1 MTSYRFA
8 RIQTG
13 FSSALEELPTSVDL
27 PAAGIASVLGD
38 VEAFHRVA
46 FEDLPKEVIQQLRY
60 DGTRGEGRSL
70 DDARAVFDH
79 NVPADAHGSTE
90 GVAAIANDP
99 TIDWGHKTP
108 FVHGGSNDA
117 SNGVYLPETLNS
129 HIGDRPMTPAE
140 VHQAEAYTHQVALD
154 ATPGVSGDLG
164 HVAVH
169 TAETSLYGGAI
180 GGGMAVAHRLA
191 QIKGF
196 RDAGRHDLAMDAED
210 ELGSDA
216 ARGMVN
222 GVVRGTSVAVTQ
234 AILGANPLTAGIGLV
249 APQYLQASLRKGPAQ
264 RGGVPTKDPEGGQQ
278 GSPGRGSG
286 LRRSH
291 GLAGACR
298 YLHCERLRQGQ
309 PAGRQPPV
317 AGLSLPAP
325 SPGLASS
332 QPVESQ
338 ISRWNDKQAED
349 SIALL
354 CSPPLISL
362 RTTC

>member
-1 MTSYRFA
+1 MTSYRYA

-13 FSSALEELPTSVDL
+13 ISSALEELPTSVDL
-27 PAAGIASVLGD
+27 PAAGIASALGD

-46 FEDLPKEVIQQLRY
+46 FEELPNEVIQQLRY

-70 DDARAVFDH
+70 DDARAVYDH
-79 NVPADAHGSTE
+79 NVPADAHGSTH

-117 SNGVYLPETLNS
+117 SNGVYLHETLNS

-140 VHQAEAYTHQVALD
+140 IHQAESYTHQVALD

-164 HVAVH
+164 HVAAH

-249 APQYLQASLRKGPAQ
+249 APDVYKLLSEKDQLSGEEFQQKTLKVASKGALAVALACAGPM
-264 RGGVPTKDPEGGQQ
+264 GW
-278 GSPGRGSG
+278 
-286 LRRSH
+286 L
-291 GLAGACR
+291 GLAGISIVSA
-298 YLHCERLRQGQ
+298 YDKANQQGASRQ
-309 PAGRQPPV
+309 
-317 AGLSLPAP
+317 LPA
-325 SPGLASS
+325 
-332 QPVESQ
+332 
-338 ISRWNDKQAED
+338 
-349 SIALL
+349 
-354 CSPPLISL
+354 
-362 RTTC
+362 

>member
-1 MTSYRFA
+1 MSTYRFA
-8 RIQTG
+8 RIKSG

-27 PAAGIASVLGD
+27 PAAGIASVRGD

-70 DDARAVFDH
+70 DDARAVYDH

-140 VHQAEAYTHQVALD
+140 VHQAEAFTHQIALD

-249 APQYLQASLRKGPAQ
+249 APDVYKLLSEKDQLSEEEFQQKTLKVASKGALAVALACAGPM
-264 RGGVPTKDPEGGQQ
+264 GW
-278 GSPGRGSG
+278 
-286 LRRSH
+286 L
-291 GLAGACR
+291 GLAGISIVSA
-298 YLHCERLRQGQ
+298 YDKANQQGASRQ
-309 PAGRQPPV
+309 
-317 AGLSLPAP
+317 LPA
-325 SPGLASS
+325 
-332 QPVESQ
+332 
-338 ISRWNDKQAED
+338 
-349 SIALL
+349 
-354 CSPPLISL
+354 
-362 RTTC
+362 